1 MRRVLVRPAAAADIE
16 DDMKRRA
23 RRNRATEDRETLR
36 PEYDFSRA
44 VRGVT
49 AARYAGGA
57 NIVVVDRDVLDVFP
71 DGKSVNEALRAL
83 APVLRRARRSARGRR
98 SA

>member
-1 MRRVLVRPAAAADIE
+1 
-16 DDMKRRA
+16 MKRRA
-23 RRNRATEDRETLR
+23 RRNRAAADRDTLR

-44 VRGVT
+44 IRGVT
-49 AARYAGGA
+49 AARYAEGA

-83 APVLRRARRSARGRR
+83 APVLRLKQMKRAVLPKRRARKSVRRKSSRS
-98 SA
+98 

>member
-1 MRRVLVRPAAAADIE
+1 
-16 DDMKRRA
+16 MKRRA
-23 RRNRATEDRETLR
+23 RRSRATAERDTLR

-49 AARYAGGA
+49 AARYAEGA

-83 APVLRRARRSARGRR
+83 APFLRRARRSARGRR
-98 SA
+98 GA